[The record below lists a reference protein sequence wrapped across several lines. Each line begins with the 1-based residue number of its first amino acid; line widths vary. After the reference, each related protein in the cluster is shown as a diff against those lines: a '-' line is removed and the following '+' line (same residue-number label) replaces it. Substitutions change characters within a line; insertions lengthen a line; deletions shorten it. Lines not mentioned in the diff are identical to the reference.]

1 MIVFEEAGVSRR
13 DRKNVSGLSKV
24 HEMCK
29 PLSQDR
35 TSTANGASGHGE
47 QLRMENAG

>member
-1 MIVFEEAGVSRR
+1 MIMFEEAGVSRR

-24 HEMCK
+24 REICK
-29 PLSQDR
+29 PMCQDR
-35 TSTANGASGHGE
+35 TSTANGVSGHGE